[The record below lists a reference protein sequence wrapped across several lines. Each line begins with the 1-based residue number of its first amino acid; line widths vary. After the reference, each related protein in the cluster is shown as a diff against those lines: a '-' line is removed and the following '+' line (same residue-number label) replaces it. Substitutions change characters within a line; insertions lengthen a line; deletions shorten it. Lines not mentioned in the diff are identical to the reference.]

1 MADRSEFYFPIKRFN
16 STMIKSFLIVGLG
29 GAAGSMLRYAVQR
42 IFNSHSAAPFPTG
55 TLFVNISGC
64 FIIGILWAVASRS
77 LSWNEETK
85 LLLMTGFCG
94 GFTTFSAF
102 TLEGIGLLK
111 ENKTALF
118 IIYIAASVIGG
129 LLATLIGIRIAK

>member
-1 MADRSEFYFPIKRFN
+1 
-16 STMIKSFLIVGLG
+16 MIKSFLIVGLG
-29 GAAGSMLRYAVQR
+29 GAIGSMLRYAVQK
-42 IFNSHSAAPFPTG
+42 FFQAQSAAAFPTG
-55 TLFVNISGC
+55 TLLVNISGC
-64 FIIGILWAVASRS
+64 FLIGILWGIVSRS
-77 LSWNEETK
+77 LSWNEEMK

-118 IIYIAASVIGG
+118 LVYLTASVVGG
-129 LLATLIGIRIAK
+129 LLATFIGIRIAK

>member
-1 MADRSEFYFPIKRFN
+1 MLKN
-16 STMIKSFLIVGLG
+16 FLIVGLG
-29 GAAGSMLRYAVQR
+29 GGAGSMLRYAVQK
-42 IFNSHSAAPFPTG
+42 IFNVQSAAVFPTG
-55 TLFVNISGC
+55 TLLINISGC
-64 FIIGILWAVASRS
+64 FLIGVLWSFASRS
-77 LSWNEETK
+77 LAWNEELK

-102 TLEGIGLLK
+102 TVEGIGLLK

-118 IIYIAASVIGG
+118 VIYLTASVIGG

>member
-1 MADRSEFYFPIKRFN
+1 
-16 STMIKSFLIVGLG
+16 MIKNFLIVGLG
-29 GAAGSMLRYAVQR
+29 GASGSMLRYAVQK
-42 IFNSHSAAPFPTG
+42 IFQVQTAAAFPTG
-55 TLFVNISGC
+55 TLLVNIAGC
-64 FIIGILWAVASRS
+64 FLIGILWSLVSRS
-77 LSWNEETK
+77 LTWNDEMK

-118 IIYIAASVIGG
+118 FIYLTASVVGG
-129 LLATLIGIRIAK
+129 LLATFIGIRIAK

>member
-1 MADRSEFYFPIKRFN
+1 
-16 STMIKSFLIVGLG
+16 
-29 GAAGSMLRYAVQR
+29 MLRYAIQKVTYSP
-42 IFNSHSAAPFPTG
+42 NTAPFPTG
-55 TLFVNISGC
+55 TLLVNIAGC
-64 FIIGILWAVASRS
+64 FLIGILWSLFSRS
-77 LSWNEETK
+77 VTWAEDMK

-118 IIYIAASVIGG
+118 FIYISASVIGG
-129 LLATLIGIRIAK
+129 LLATFIGIRIIK

>member
-1 MADRSEFYFPIKRFN
+1 
-16 STMIKSFLIVGLG
+16 MIKNFIIVGLG
-29 GAAGSMLRYAVQR
+29 GAVGSMLRYGVQR
-42 IFNSHSAAPFPTG
+42 ILQVQNTATFPVG
-55 TLFVNISGC
+55 TLLVNIAGC
-64 FIIGILWAVASRS
+64 FLIGILWSMISRS
-77 LSWNEETK
+77 LTWNEEMK

-118 IIYIAASVIGG
+118 LIYLTASVVGG
-129 LLATLIGIRIAK
+129 LLATFIGIRIAK

>member
-1 MADRSEFYFPIKRFN
+1 
-16 STMIKSFLIVGLG
+16 MIKNFLIVGLG
-29 GAAGSMLRYAVQR
+29 GAVGSMLRYGTQKIFQVQTTA
-42 IFNSHSAAPFPTG
+42 SFPTG
-55 TLFVNISGC
+55 TLLINIAGC
-64 FIIGILWAVASRS
+64 FLIGILWSMVSRS
-77 LSWNEETK
+77 LTWNEEMK

-118 IIYIAASVIGG
+118 FIYLTASVVGG
-129 LLATLIGIRIAK
+129 LMATFIGIRIFK

>member
-1 MADRSEFYFPIKRFN
+1 MLKN
-16 STMIKSFLIVGLG
+16 FLIVGLG
-29 GAAGSMLRYAVQR
+29 GGAGSMLRYAVQKM
-42 IFNSHSAAPFPTG
+42 FNVQSAAVFPTG
-55 TLFVNISGC
+55 TLLVNISGC
-64 FIIGILWAVASRS
+64 FLIGILWGFASRS
-77 LSWNEETK
+77 LAWNEELK

-102 TLEGIGLLK
+102 TLEGMGLLK

-118 IIYIAASVIGG
+118 IIYLTASVIGG

>member
-1 MADRSEFYFPIKRFN
+1 MLKN
-16 STMIKSFLIVGLG
+16 FLIVGLG
-29 GAAGSMLRYAVQR
+29 GGAGSMLRYAIQK
-42 IFNSHSAAPFPTG
+42 IFNVHSAAVFPTG
-55 TLFVNISGC
+55 TLLVNITGC
-64 FIIGILWAVASRS
+64 FLIGILWGMVSRS
-77 LSWNEETK
+77 LTWNEEMK

-118 IIYIAASVIGG
+118 IIYLTSSVIGG
-129 LLATLIGIRIAK
+129 LLATFIGIRIAK

>member
-1 MADRSEFYFPIKRFN
+1 
-16 STMIKSFLIVGLG
+16 MIKNFLIVGLG
-29 GAAGSMLRYAVQR
+29 GAVGSMLRYGVQKFSQSQSPA
-42 IFNSHSAAPFPTG
+42 IFPTG
-55 TLFVNISGC
+55 TLLVNITGC
-64 FIIGILWAVASRS
+64 FLIGILWGLVSRS
-77 LSWNEETK
+77 FTWNEEMK

-118 IIYIAASVIGG
+118 FIYLTASVVGG
-129 LLATLIGIRIAK
+129 LLATFIGIRIAK

>member
-1 MADRSEFYFPIKRFN
+1 
-16 STMIKSFLIVGLG
+16 MIKNFLIVGLG
-29 GAAGSMLRYAVQR
+29 GGAGTMLRYAVQK
-42 IFNSHSAAPFPTG
+42 IFNVRGTGAFPTG

-64 FIIGILWAVASRS
+64 FLIGILWGLVSRS
-77 LSWNEETK
+77 LTWNEEMK

-118 IIYIAASVIGG
+118 LIYLTASVVGG
-129 LLATLIGIRIAK
+129 LLATFIGIRMIK

>member
-1 MADRSEFYFPIKRFN
+1 
-16 STMIKSFLIVGLG
+16 MIKNFLIVGLG
-29 GAAGSMLRYAVQR
+29 GGAGSMLRYAVQK
-42 IFNSHSAAPFPTG
+42 IFQVQSVAAFPTG
-55 TLFVNISGC
+55 TLLVNIAGC
-64 FIIGILWAVASRS
+64 FLIGILWSMVSRS
-77 LSWNEETK
+77 LTWNEEMK

-118 IIYIAASVIGG
+118 VIYLIASVVGG